1 MGFFSYLRS
10 TVLSKVVMA
19 ITGAIIVL
27 YVIVHTAGNLL
38 IYLGRDTLNS
48 YSAFLH
54 SLGPILWIIRIIL
67 IVSAILHIITSIKLK
82 FENWRA
88 KPTKYA
94 VKNYLKAKFTSR
106 TMIWTG
112 LMILAFV
119 IYHLLHF
126 TIRVTNPQHYYPEF
140 YQPHNAVS
148 SVILER
154 FDVYRMVVLGFQNPL
169 ISIVYIIGVITV
181 GFHLDHAIQ
190 SMFQTLGYNQ
200 KHYFPTIQKCSTGI
214 AIIIALCLVSI
225 PISVMLGF
233 VGGGI

>member
-1 MGFFSYLRS
+1 
-10 TVLSKVVMA
+10 MA
-19 ITGAIIVL
+19 VTGALLVL

-38 IYLGRDTLNS
+38 IYFGQETLNS

-54 SLGPILWIIRIIL
+54 SLGPLLWIIRIVL
-67 IVSAILHIITSIKLK
+67 IISAILHIITSVKLK
-82 FENWRA
+82 FENWGA

-94 VKNYLKAKFTSR
+94 VRNYVKAKLTSR

-112 LMILAFV
+112 IMILAFV

-126 TIRVTNPQHYYPEF
+126 TFRVTNPQHYYPEF

-148 SVILER
+148 SVIYER
-154 FDVYRMVVLGFQNPL
+154 LDVYKMVVLGFKNPL
-169 ISIVYIIGVITV
+169 ISLVYIVGVIIV

-200 KHYFPTIQKCSTGI
+200 KHYFTALQKCSTTL
-214 AIIIALCLVSI
+214 AIIIVLCLISI
-225 PISVMLGF
+225 PVSVLLGL

>member
-1 MGFFSYLRS
+1 MGLFSYLRS
-10 TVLSKVVMA
+10 SILSKVVMA
-19 ITGAIIVL
+19 VTGALLVL

-38 IYLGRDTLNS
+38 IYFGQETLNS

-54 SLGPILWIIRIIL
+54 SLGPLLWIIRIVL
-67 IVSAILHIITSIKLK
+67 IISAILHIITSVKLK
-82 FENWRA
+82 FENWGA

-94 VKNYLKAKFTSR
+94 VRNYVKAKLTSR

-112 LMILAFV
+112 IMILAFV

-126 TIRVTNPQHYYPEF
+126 TFRVTNPQHYYPEF

-148 SVILER
+148 SVIYER
-154 FDVYRMVVLGFQNPL
+154 LDVYKMVVLGFKNPL
-169 ISIVYIIGVITV
+169 ISLVYIVGVIIV

-200 KHYFPTIQKCSTGI
+200 KHYFTALQKCSTTL
-214 AIIIALCLVSI
+214 AIIIVLCLISI
-225 PISVMLGF
+225 PVSVLLGL

>member
-1 MGFFSYLRS
+1 MGLFSYLRS
-10 TVLSKVVMA
+10 SILSKVVMA
-19 ITGAIIVL
+19 ITGALLVL

-38 IYLGRDTLNS
+38 IYFGQETLNS

-54 SLGPILWIIRIIL
+54 SLGPLLWIIRIVL
-67 IVSAILHIITSIKLK
+67 IISAILHIITSVKLK
-82 FENWRA
+82 FENWGA

-94 VKNYLKAKFTSR
+94 VRNYVKAKLTSR

-112 LMILAFV
+112 IMILAFV

-126 TIRVTNPQHYYPEF
+126 TFRVTNPQHYYPEF
-140 YQPHNAVS
+140 YQPHSAVS
-148 SVILER
+148 SVIYER
-154 FDVYRMVVLGFQNPL
+154 LDVYKMVVLGFKNPL
-169 ISIVYIIGVITV
+169 ISLVYIVGVIIV

-200 KHYFPTIQKCSTGI
+200 KHYFPALQKCSTTL
-214 AIIIALCLVSI
+214 AIIIVLCLISI
-225 PISVMLGF
+225 PISVLLGL